1 MVELNLLLQRHQRLK
16 HQATFIYDTLII
28 ITFPVLMFLAKF
40 TDVICLNFPQMLFNM
55 LFEHCSEIFHYVFL
69 DIFTILHLIQCCN
82 NEL

>member
-16 HQATFIYDTLII
+16 HQASFIYDILII

-40 TDVICLNFPQMLFNM
+40 TDVICFNFFNM
-55 LFEHCSEIFHYVFL
+55 LFEHCSEVFPYVFF
-69 DIFTILHLIQCCN
+69 DIFTILHLIKCCN